1 MACHARLR
9 IAVRILRLCG
19 VLGMASHAPTFDA
32 LRRIII
38 PHGRRERKPK
48 SAARP
53 ARLKFPLKARAVRR
67 PARRAEQP
75 RAGKLPIS
83 SDCAPLPNVKSGD
96 GRTQTA
102 KRSGRDFPRCARATM
117 GQRAFFRETARRPK
131 RAALF
136 LALKCARFPV
146 PPANANPKQT
156 PSAHPPRY
164 DRPP

>member
-102 KRSGRDFPRCARATM
+102 KRSGRDFPRCARAKTP
-117 GQRAFFRETARRPK
+117 QRAAFPATARWPK
-131 RAALF
+131 PAAHR

-146 PPANANPKQT
+146 PPANA
-156 PSAHPPRY
+156 SRPRKPLA
-164 DRPP
+164 RHQIP